1 MELNDIAVEQTS
13 TLIRETSAAHALTSA
28 APLTSADVSHLLDK
42 TILLAGD
49 KQADLVFLQTMLS
62 LSGFRRVFVAN
73 GADALMQAM
82 RHAIVQEQCDIDLVI
97 LDTQI
102 TGITARELRLTLDQF
117 DEWRLIPIIALR
129 AQSQWDHAQLLT
141 DLGHGVTSLLYRP
154 LTAESLPPAV
164 MTALAIKQERD
175 MTYQRQQ
182 HIEEENAQLKVMEA
196 RLQFSVN
203 HDDLTGLANRRRLE
217 QALDLSLT
225 QVRHFHT
232 RSALFYIDLDSFKVL
247 NDAEGHEAGDALLVQ
262 VANSLRRFFKV
273 QDTLVR
279 IGSDEFA
286 VLVDNIDRQTALTSA
301 EGLRHLFDG
310 YSFAHHGHYYHLSAS
325 IGVKCIS
332 DAENATA
339 GEMLSH
345 ANQACFTAKK
355 RGRNRVHIYS
365 PEDREMHTLRH
376 SVEWAP
382 RIRAAL
388 KQGHFVLEFQPI
400 YELAEQRINHY
411 ECLIRMRGDGDM
423 LYYPNDFIPVAEA
436 LGLIHQIDLWVIN
449 RAFDLMRTLP
459 ADIAIAINLSG
470 NIFLDQNLYPLVERK
485 LSETGVDPDRVVFEI
500 TETSAISNFEQT
512 KKMVVRLRELGCRF
526 ALDDFGAGF
535 NSYSYL
541 KHFPVDILKID
552 GGFITDLD
560 NDPVDQLLVKSMIDI
575 AHSLGKQIV
584 AEFVERQS
592 TMLLLQEY
600 GVDFVQ
606 GYLVGKP
613 QTQLPMPLN
622 AARRRAAADHE
633 GD

>member
-1 MELNDIAVEQTS
+1 MEQTP
-13 TLIRETSAAHALTSA
+13 TLNQEISAAHVLTSA
-28 APLTSADVSHLLDK
+28 APLTSADVSDLLDK

-62 LSGFRRVFVAN
+62 LSGFRRIFIAN

-82 RHAIVQEQCDIDLVI
+82 RHTIVQEQCVIDLVI
-97 LDTQI
+97 LDTQL
-102 TGITARELRLTLDQF
+102 TGISARELRLTLDQF

-175 MTYQRQQ
+175 MNYQRQQ

-232 RSALFYIDLDSFKVL
+232 CSALFYIDLDSFKVL
-247 NDAEGHEAGDALLVQ
+247 NDAEGHEAGDTLLVQ

-286 VLVDNIDRQTALTSA
+286 VLVDNIDRQTALTRA

-310 YSFAHHGHYYHLSAS
+310 YSFAHHDHHYHLSAS

-332 DAENATA
+332 DAEHATA

-400 YELAEQRINHY
+400 YELAKQRINYY

-436 LGLIHQIDLWVIN
+436 MGLIHQIDFWVVN
-449 RAFDLMRTLP
+449 QAFDLMRSLP

-485 LSETGVDPDRVVFEI
+485 LSETGIDPTRVVFEI

-535 NSYSYL
+535 NSYNYL

-560 NDPVDQLLVKSMIDI
+560 NDSVDQLLVKSMIDI
-575 AHSLGKQIV
+575 AHSLGKQVV

-592 TMLLLQEY
+592 TMSLLQEY

-613 QTQLPMPLN
+613 QTHLPMPLN
-622 AARRRAAADHE
+622 ATRPPAAEDHAD
-633 GD
+633 D

>member
-485 LSETGVDPDRVVFEI
+485 LSETGVDPDRIVFEI